1 MKPIPSIPPIPQY
14 AGTPGRN
21 RLSRVRASGLT
32 LAAVASLTSGCAM
45 MPAPGPLAENIREE
59 ASVDEPGFV
68 LVGVTANTLNM
79 LSAVP
84 HENLAAFAT
93 QQPIPLQRIS
103 VGDVLSIT
111 LWEYGSGLLSPIVVA
126 GQGTGAATGI
136 SLAGAQSATLP
147 NQAVD
152 QTGYI
157 MVPFAGDV
165 RAAGLTTRELQEK
178 IVAALRG
185 KSNDAQA
192 LVTVIQ
198 TSDNA
203 ASVNGDVARPGR
215 FPLSLSGTRIL
226 DAISQAGGATDKA
239 RNMIVQ
245 LTRDG
250 VNRRARLAAMFDD
263 PTQNIYL
270 KPNDIVTLDH
280 EPQSVVVLGAIN
292 RNAEIPFNKSR
303 ITLAEAIGNGAG
315 LNDQQANPY
324 GVYVLRR
331 EPTALA
337 RTLAGT
343 DLPASLIEHDTVPV
357 IYRLNFRTADGLF
370 LAQGFM
376 LEDRD
381 LVYVANSPTVQL
393 NKVVRLLNSVTSI
406 AKKNSYNAYSY

>member
-1 MKPIPSIPPIPQY
+1 
-14 AGTPGRN
+14 
-21 RLSRVRASGLT
+21 
-32 LAAVASLTSGCAM
+32 M

-59 ASVDEPGFV
+59 ASADEPGFV
-68 LVGVTANTLNM
+68 LVAVTPATVATLG
-79 LSAVP
+79 SAV
-84 HENLAAFAT
+84 HENLAAFASE
-93 QQPIPLQRIS
+93 QPAPLQRVS

-111 LWEYGSGLLSPIVVA
+111 LWEYGSGLLSPIMVA

-157 MVPFAGDV
+157 MVPFAGDI
-165 RAAGLTTRELQEK
+165 RAAGLTTRELQQK

-192 LVTVIQ
+192 LVTVVQ
-198 TSDNA
+198 SSDNA
-203 ASVNGDVARPGR
+203 ATVTGDVAHPGR
-215 FPLSLSGTRIL
+215 FPLSLSGTRII
-226 DAISQAGGATDKA
+226 DAISQAGGGTDKA

-245 LTRDG
+245 LTRDSAI
-250 VNRRARLAAMFDD
+250 RRSRYSAVLSD
-263 PTQNIYL
+263 PAQNIFL

-292 RNAEIPFNKSR
+292 RNAEIPFNKSH

-324 GVYVLRR
+324 GVYVLRH

-343 DLPASLIEHDTVPV
+343 DLPVSLIEHDTVPV
-357 IYRLNFRTADGLF
+357 VYRLNFRTADGLF
-370 LAQGFM
+370 LAQSFM

-381 LVYVANSPTVQL
+381 LVYVANSPTAQL
-393 NKVVRLLNSVTSI
+393 YKVVRLLNTAASL
-406 AKKNSYNAYSY
+406 AKKNSYNAYNY